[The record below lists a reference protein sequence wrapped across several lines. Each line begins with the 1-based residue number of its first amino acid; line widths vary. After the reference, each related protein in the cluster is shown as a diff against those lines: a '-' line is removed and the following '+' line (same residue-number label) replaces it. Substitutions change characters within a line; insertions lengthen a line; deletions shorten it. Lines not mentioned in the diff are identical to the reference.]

1 MRAAIKKR
9 LFFAT
14 INKYSQKVFCET
26 LNSFFTE
33 EQTWHFHGVT
43 LDPIV
48 SFFLAFSFFFF
59 NKQKFPASATTVK
72 PFALDKT
79 MVPLTLLFL
88 CPLDKTGQEYHW
100 TVVTNRSE
108 VMVKSCRDSLTESI
122 WRFNLNSADHQ
133 TLAVSRLGDTLSS
146 KEL

>member
-9 LFFAT
+9 LFFFAT

-48 SFFLAFSFFFF
+48 SFFFLAFSFFISI
-59 NKQKFPASATTVK
+59 NKSF
-72 PFALDKT
+72 
-79 MVPLTLLFL
+79 LLL
-88 CPLDKTGQEYHW
+88 PQ
-100 TVVTNRSE
+100 
-108 VMVKSCRDSLTESI
+108 
-122 WRFNLNSADHQ
+122 Q
-133 TLAVSRLGDTLSS
+133 
-146 KEL
+146 